1 MVIQNKKIAII
12 GGGPGGL
19 TLARL
24 LQLKGADVKVYER
37 DLNREARIQGG
48 ALDLHTDSGLAAL
61 QKAGLMEEFK
71 LNYRPG
77 AELTRVTDYNAIIM
91 ADQHSELIDA
101 NTTQSSEK
109 PVSPIDSFGDKH
121 HRPEIDRGPLRDI
134 LLNSLL
140 PNTVIWNSH
149 ITSISPNGQQWE
161 ISFQSG
167 EKMYA
172 DLVIGADGANS
183 KIRPFLT
190 DIKPYWTGIT
200 MLEGSIQD
208 AQKTAPTIHALL
220 KGGKIFAFGKE
231 QTLIVSSK
239 GNGSFGFSVSFKS
252 DEHWVQ
258 DSGIDFNDHTQVLQ
272 WFKTDFKD
280 WDQVWWE
287 LFSQESTIFIPRPQ
301 YCMPLDQQWESKS
314 NLTLLGDAAHW
325 MPPFAGE
332 GVNMAMLDALQ
343 LSEALTRDKFIDSAT
358 AIAHYERQMLKR
370 FSKVGR
376 ETLFNTNWM
385 HQPNALKNM
394 LAMFS
399 DQKWKQGLFMFRY
412 MIHVTLVPAWR
423 KLIGLSPK
431 KEVFR

>member
-1 MVIQNKKIAII
+1 MVIKNKKIAII

-24 LQLKGADVKVYER
+24 LQLKGADVKIYER
-37 DLNREARIQGG
+37 DINRQARLQGG
-48 ALDLHTDSGLAAL
+48 ALDLHTESGLAAL
-61 QKAGLMEEFK
+61 AKAGLMEQFK
-71 LNYRPG
+71 ANYRPG
-77 AELTRVTDYNAIIM
+77 AELVRVMDQHANIH
-91 ADQHSELIDA
+91 ADQHAQKRE
-101 NTTQSSEK
+101 EK
-109 PVSPIDSFGDKH
+109 FGDKH

-140 PNTVIWNSH
+140 PDTVIWNSH
-149 ITSISPNGQQWE
+149 ITAIEPLDHQWKIYFYNDTIST
-161 ISFQSG
+161 
-167 EKMYA
+167 A

-200 MLEGSIQD
+200 MLEGSIED
-208 AQKTAPTIHALL
+208 AEKTAPTVHTLL
-220 KGGKIFAFGKE
+220 KAGKIFAFGNE

-252 DEHWVQ
+252 NEHWVEQ
-258 DSGIDFNDHTQVLQ
+258 SGIDFKDHTQVLA
-272 WFKTDFKD
+272 WFKEEFKG
-280 WDQVWWE
+280 WDAVWSE
-287 LFSQESTIFIPRPQ
+287 LFSQESTLFIPRPQ
-301 YCMPLDQQWESKS
+301 YCMPLDQHWESKP

-343 LSEALTRDKFIDSAT
+343 LSEALTSDEFTDSST
-358 AIAHYERQMLKR
+358 AIAHFEKSMLNR
-370 FSKVGR
+370 FSKVGQ
-376 ETLFNTNWM
+376 ETLFNTSWM
-385 HQPNALKNM
+385 HQPNALKDM

-399 DQKWKQGLFMFRY
+399 EQKWKQGIFMLRY
-412 MIHVTLVPAWR
+412 IINVSLIPEWR

-431 KEVFR
+431 KEVFQ